1 MAQGEGKSRLGQGAI
16 QRATRGIVRGL
27 AFLLGRP
34 ALSWDA
40 PPWARA
46 VGRGGRR
53 TGAWMRTEKL
63 KAGVLLA
70 AVALTAGGGVALVRW
85 WEHRPKPLTVAWHLV
100 EPDPTRIEEKL
111 HPHPLRLEFED
122 SVAPLDKL
130 DKSITAG
137 VSFEPQTTGILGGM
151 TGAPPVKLD
160 GVWRW
165 VSDRELTFTPRPD
178 WPVGQQLTVR
188 LAKKGLV
195 AQHVRL
201 ASYAA
206 PFTTPP
212 FEARVNEVQ
221 FYQDPVNP
229 ALKKV
234 VATFGF
240 SHPVNPGTFAPRVK
254 LRLVPSD
261 KEDAPSDYEA
271 QISYDKW
278 KGTAYVHSPA
288 IAIPRHDATL
298 QVTLVPGTQAARGGP
313 AFERELKGDV
323 VVPGLYNFLKVTS
336 AQITLVDNERYEPE
350 QALIV
355 ETSVGTSDKE
365 VARALRVT
373 LLPEMTADGKPASYS
388 DPAEITPADLKR
400 GAAVSLAP
408 IASETEFPTPH
419 SFKMK
424 APVGRQVH
432 VRIEKGL
439 HAFGGYL
446 LGETYQAIV
455 TVPPYPHML
464 RILQNGALLAQTG
477 EHKVPVLARD
487 IPAIKYEIGRVL
499 PNQIQHLVTQSL
511 GDFAH
516 PAWNYRFDQ
525 TNLAEIF
532 EETHALAN
540 QPGKPEYDGLDLSKY
555 LAGSGG
561 RDDRRGLFLLRA
573 QAFDP
578 KTKAILDQGDARL
591 ILLTDLGVLVKE
603 NADGTHDLFVQSTR
617 TGEPV
622 SGARVEVLGKNGLPV
637 LDAST
642 GRDGHAAL
650 PAFKN
655 LQRDKEPSL
664 YLVSSGRDQSF
675 LPVGRADRVL
685 DTSRFDVGG
694 VSEEATSGAAK
705 GLTAFL
711 FSDRGIYRPGDEIRV
726 GIIVKNKD
734 WSARTAGLPLEVIV
748 TDARGLTVKDQKL
761 RLGPSGFEELR
772 HTTPEIAP
780 AGTYAVNLYIVK
792 DGHAANLLGSTT
804 VQVREFLPD
813 RMKIRAALTQENP
826 DGWVPPG
833 DLKARITL
841 ANLFGTPAANRK
853 VRAKM
858 TLSPWI
864 PSFGRWR
871 DYRFFDPL
879 RPKEGVAETLADA
892 TTNDEGVAELDLGLK
907 RFASATYRLAVVAEG
922 FEAEGGRSVVADV
935 SAIVSPLPQLVGYK
949 ADGDLAYMS
958 RGSERHVEL
967 IAIAPT
973 GKRIKANGLRAITF
987 ERKYV
992 SVLARQ
998 DNGTYRYQSVRK
1010 EVELAS
1016 KPFEIPAEGA
1026 RRKLPTEKP
1035 GDYALVIRDT
1045 ADHDLARVDYSVT
1058 GYGNLSREV
1067 EKNAELQVALKQT
1080 DLTPGDDLEMQI
1092 KAPYTGAGL
1101 ITIERDHVYAWKWF
1115 KTSTTATVEHIQVPE
1130 GLEGGGYVS
1139 VSFIRDPASEEVFM
1153 SPLSHGIVP
1162 FSISRARRQ
1171 VKVQIDTPDLA
1182 RPGEPFHM
1190 KVKADKAS
1198 KAIVFAI
1205 DEGILR
1211 VADYKSPDPLGFFF
1225 QKRALSVRTS
1235 QILDMI
1241 LPEFQRLVAGA
1252 AAPGGD
1258 EDAAVGANLNPFRRK
1273 QQKPVAFWSGILDVG
1288 PKERDVVYDV
1298 PDSFNGTLR
1307 VMAVAVAPDAL
1318 GAFERRAVVRGDFV
1332 ISPNVP
1338 TFLAPGDETE
1348 ISVSV
1353 ANNLA
1358 GSGTGAGVTLTL
1370 AATPGIEPLDGTRRQ
1385 LTIAAL
1391 REASASFK
1399 VRARAPVGA
1408 ATLTFTAAL
1417 GGAHARLDSELSVRP
1432 PVPYLATFQAGH
1444 LRNDNVTVPV
1454 ARHLYGELRQ
1464 GVAGVSHLPLGLTH
1478 GLRGYL
1484 EKFPHGCTEQI
1495 VSQVVP
1501 PLVLGKRPEFGY
1513 APAASAAAV
1522 ERWIGLLRGRQNED
1536 GSFGRWAANP
1546 AVDKLASVWAVHML
1560 LEARERGFAVPADMV
1575 KSATS
1580 YLQSVAATDVEGLP
1594 EAGVRAYATYV
1605 LARAGMVPT
1614 TFLAAEE
1621 KHLVANHPDE
1631 WKSDLAGLYL
1641 AATYR
1646 LLKQDGKARAIVD
1659 GLTFGRARAVDSD
1672 WYYDRLAYDSQA
1684 LYIVARH
1691 FPERAAR
1698 ITPAEIDAIVDPI
1711 FRATYN
1717 TFSSAWSI
1725 LALEAYAQTA
1735 GDAAAGALGA
1745 EELTAGGQAR
1755 TLVLPAAS
1763 LLPAVPFSAAATA
1776 IRFSSA
1782 GPFGAYYVVSE
1793 AGFDAGLP
1801 DKAVSKGIEVFRTYE
1816 TADGKPAATVKL
1828 GEELTAVVR
1837 VRTLGRATVGGLAI
1851 VDLLPGGFE
1860 PVIQAPAAHP
1870 NDAAAAGAEEPGE
1883 GDHVEPEGDGEEGN
1897 ESGAGEGE
1905 AEGDGAGDGDT
1916 AESARSFA
1924 LSIALPGATF
1934 EPEFGDV
1941 REDRVVL
1948 YGAAGTEATVL
1959 KYAVKATNV
1968 GTYTIAPIQATALY
1982 DSTIVGRGVAGK
1994 ITVVPR

>member
-1 MAQGEGKSRLGQGAI
+1 MAQGEGKSRLGR
-16 QRATRGIVRGL
+16 RAVERIARGL
-27 AFLLGRP
+27 AFILGRP
-34 ALSWDA
+34 AVSWDA

-46 VGRGGRR
+46 VGRSGRR
-53 TGAWMRTEKL
+53 TGAWMRAEKL

-70 AVALTAGGGVALVRW
+70 VVAMTTGGGIALLRW
-85 WEHRPKPLTVAWHLV
+85 WEHRPKPLTVAWRLV
-100 EPDPTRIEEKL
+100 EPEPTRIEEKL
-111 HPHPLRLEFED
+111 HPRPLRLEFED
-122 SVAPLDKL
+122 SVAPLDKV
-130 DKSITAG
+130 DKPITAG
-137 VSFEPQTTGILGGM
+137 VSFEAQRTGIFGGV
-151 TGAPPVKLD
+151 TGTPPVKID

-165 VSDRELTFTPRPD
+165 VSDRELAFTPKPD
-178 WPVGQQLTVR
+178 WPVGQPLTVR

-195 AQHVRL
+195 ASHVRL
-201 ASYAA
+201 ERYEV
-206 PFTTPP
+206 PFTTPA
-212 FEARVNEVQ
+212 FEVRVDEVQ

-240 SHPVNPGTFAPRVK
+240 THPVNPATFGPRVK

-261 KEDAPSDYEA
+261 KEDAPADYEA
-271 QISYDKW
+271 QVSYDKW
-278 KGTAYVHSPA
+278 KGTAYVHSPPV
-288 IAIPRHDATL
+288 AIPRHDATL
-298 QVTLVPGTQAARGGP
+298 HVTLVPGTQAARGGP
-313 AFERELKGDV
+313 PFGRELQGEV

-336 AQITLVDNERYEPE
+336 AAISLVDNERYEPE

-355 ETSVGTSDKE
+355 ETSVGTADKE
-365 VARALRVT
+365 VARALHVT
-373 LLPEMTADGKPASYS
+373 LLPDTTAGGKPASYD
-388 DPAEITPADLKR
+388 DPAAITPDDLKR
-400 GAAVSLAP
+400 GAPVPLAP
-408 IASETEFPTPH
+408 IASETEFPTMH
-419 SFKMK
+419 SFKVK
-424 APVGRQVH
+424 APVGRQIH
-432 VRIEKGL
+432 VRVDKGL

-455 TVPPYPHML
+455 AVPPYPHML
-464 RILQNGALLAQTG
+464 RILQNGALLAQSG
-477 EHKVPVLARD
+477 AHKVPVLARD

-511 GDFAH
+511 GDFAR
-516 PAWNYRFDQ
+516 PVWNYRFDP

-532 EETHALAN
+532 EETHPLADL
-540 QPGKPEYDGLDLSKY
+540 PGKPQYDGLDLSKY
-555 LAGSGG
+555 LASGG
-561 RDDRRGLFLLRA
+561 RQDRHDDRQEDRRGLFLLRA

-578 KTKAILDQGDARL
+578 KTKAVLDEGDARL
-591 ILLTDLGVLVKE
+591 ILITDLGVLVKE
-603 NADGTHDLFVQSTR
+603 NADGSHDLFVQSTR

-622 SGARVEVLGKNGLPV
+622 SGARVDVLGKNGLSV
-637 LDAST
+637 LDAVT

-650 PAFKN
+650 PTFKD
-655 LQRDKEPSL
+655 LHREKEPSL
-664 YLVSSGRDQSF
+664 YLVSSGHDQSF

-694 VSEEATSGAAK
+694 VTEGATSGAAK

-734 WSARTAGLPLEVIV
+734 WSGRTAGLPLEVIV

-780 AGTYAVNLYIVK
+780 AGTYAVNLYVVK

-841 ANLFGTPAANRK
+841 ANLFGTPATNRK

-892 TTNDEGVAELDLGLK
+892 STNDEGVAELDLGLK
-907 RFASATYRLAVVAEG
+907 RFATATYRLAVVAEG

-949 ADGDLAYMS
+949 ADGDLTYMT
-958 RGSERHVEL
+958 RGSERHVDL

-973 GKRIKANGLRAITF
+973 GKRIKADGLRAVTF

-1010 EVELAS
+1010 EVELS
-1016 KPFEIPAEGA
+1016 SRPFQIPAEGA
-1026 RRKLPTEKP
+1026 RRKLPTDKP
-1035 GDYALVIRDT
+1035 GDYALVIRDA
-1045 ADHDLARVDYSVT
+1045 ADHDLAHVEYSVT

-1080 DLTPGDDLEMQI
+1080 DLAPGEELEMQI

-1139 VSFIRDPASEEVFM
+1139 VSFIRDPASDEVFM

-1171 VKVQIDTPDLA
+1171 VKLEIDTPDLA
-1182 RPGEPFHM
+1182 KPGEPFHM

-1198 KAIVFAI
+1198 KAVVFAI

-1225 QKRALSVRTS
+1225 QKRALSVKTS

-1273 QQKPVAFWSGILDVG
+1273 QQKPVAFWSGIVDVG

-1318 GAFERRAVVRGDFV
+1318 GALERRALVRGDFV

-1348 ISVSV
+1348 VSVSV

-1358 GSGTGAGVTLTL
+1358 GSGSGASVTLTL
-1370 AATPGIEPLDGTRRQ
+1370 AATPGVEALDGTKRQ

-1399 VRARAPVGA
+1399 LRARAPVGP
-1408 ATLTFTAAL
+1408 ATLTFTASL

-1432 PVPYLATFQAGH
+1432 AIPYLATFQAGH
-1444 LRNDNVTVPV
+1444 LRNDKVTVPV

-1464 GVAGVSHLPLGLTH
+1464 VVAGVSHLPLGLTH

-1513 APAASAAAV
+1513 PPAASAAAV
-1522 ERWIGLLRGRQNED
+1522 DRWIGLLRGRQNED

-1560 LEARERGFAVPADMV
+1560 LEARERGFAVPADML

-1580 YLQSVAATDVEGLP
+1580 YLQNVAATDVEGLP

-1605 LARAGMVPT
+1605 LARGGMVPT

-1621 KHLVANHPDE
+1621 KHLAANHPKE
-1631 WKSDLAGLYL
+1631 WKGDLAGLYL

-1646 LLKQDGKARAIVD
+1646 LLKQDGKARAIAD
-1659 GLTFGRARAVDSD
+1659 GITFGRERAVDTD
-1672 WYYDRLAYDSQA
+1672 WYYDRLAYDAQA

-1745 EELTAGGQAR
+1745 EELTASGQTRA
-1755 TLVLPAAS
+1755 LALPAAS
-1763 LLPAVPFSAAATA
+1763 LLPAVPFSTAAKA

-1782 GPFGAYYVVSE
+1782 GSFGAYYVVSE
-1793 AGFDAGLP
+1793 AGFDTGLP

-1828 GEELTAVVR
+1828 GDELTAVVR
-1837 VRTLGRATVGGLAI
+1837 VRTLGPSSVGGLAI

-1870 NDAAAAGAEEPGE
+1870 NDATGEAGEEG
-1883 GDHVEPEGDGEEGN
+1883 GDGEG
-1897 ESGAGEGE
+1897 GE
-1905 AEGDGAGDGDT
+1905 AEGDGQDSDEGAQAGEGAGNDQV
-1916 AESARSFA
+1916 AAVARSFA
-1924 LSIALPGATF
+1924 LSVALPGATF

-1982 DSTIVGRGVAGK
+1982 DSTIVARGVASK
-1994 ITVVPR
+1994 IAVVPR